1 METLPGLLQDF
12 ASLIDL
18 KRNVNDAKVIL
29 RQNERLEDVEA
40 SLPAPLRIK
49 RRITHSSFESFLKY
63 LKEWEEEDIRVF
75 IGEDCVV
82 ALIDSQIPGE
92 PKWEEHK
99 SFFPLAPTHAY
110 KTWSAAVTPDGS
122 KSIDQGTLAL
132 LFDRRAQDILMPNAS
147 TMMEIATTLEANPKV
162 SWKSAVRLNNGDR
175 QFIFEQTTDARAGT
189 KGDIIIPETFKIS
202 IPLYEGCGGVVL
214 DVKLRYRLD
223 GGKILFTLE
232 WADLEE
238 AKKQTAS
245 DMAEIIVATTG
256 EDPYLGT
263 VTR

>member
-1 METLPGLLQDF
+1 
-12 ASLIDL
+12 
-18 KRNVNDAKVIL
+18 
-29 RQNERLEDVEA
+29 
-40 SLPAPLRIK
+40 
-49 RRITHSSFESFLKY
+49 
-63 LKEWEEEDIRVF
+63 
-75 IGEDCVV
+75 
-82 ALIDSQIPGE
+82 
-92 PKWEEHK
+92 
-99 SFFPLAPTHAY
+99 
-110 KTWSAAVTPDGS
+110 
-122 KSIDQGTLAL
+122 
-132 LFDRRAQDILMPNAS
+132 MPNAS